1 MGDFR
6 EDKETPK
13 RESDWLSLSRKNVM
27 SQSGEDGVTGKIFD
41 VIGET
46 NKWCVEFGAGDGKLY
61 SNTYNLLVNRGWSGV
76 QIEADARKFEA
87 LTRTHKGNARV
98 ICLNASVSF
107 ECADAP
113 ENILLRTPV
122 PKNFDLLSIDI
133 DGNDYHIWDSL
144 RRYTPRVVI
153 VAFNHTIPPDIEFVQ
168 PKDMRVSQGSSVLSL
183 TMLAGVFARVVDHCR
198 KLVRLRSETKAGTQL
213 KAAVIV
219 QPANVRSLAKTVNFI
234 LEDLQFDKVL
244 VQPRHVY
251 SRVTLRNYRRQARAA
266 NYSEQEKEALLRAA
280 ALTFKM
286 ASEDPRI
293 IPTRGTLRQWLDFY
307 ANPLGIRKIC
317 ESSALIFV
325 DAYGNLRGCL
335 SGVALGNI
343 RDTSMTRFLRSK
355 QYRRFLRF
363 ARICN
368 ICVHGYS

>member
-1 MGDFR
+1 MAPHLV
-6 EDKETPK
+6 E
-13 RESDWLSLSRKNVM
+13 
-27 SQSGEDGVTGKIFD
+27 
-41 VIGET
+41 VIDDAVGLGYQ
-46 NKWCVEFGAGDGKLY
+46 VFLV
-61 SNTYNLLVNRGWSGV
+61 SNMLRWDQGLCNRILPLLKDPRHTV
-76 QIEADARKFEA
+76 
-87 LTRTHKGNARV
+87 L
-98 ICLNASVSF
+98 VSF
-107 ECADAP
+107 
-113 ENILLRTPV
+113 
-122 PKNFDLLSIDI
+122 
-133 DGNDYHIWDSL
+133 DSA
-144 RRYTPRVVI
+144 VASEMNVI
-153 VAFNHTIPPDIEFVQ
+153 RGGD
-168 PKDMRVSQGSSVLSL
+168 
-183 TMLAGVFARVVDHCR
+183 VFARVVDNCR
-198 KLVRLRSETKAGTQL
+198 KLVRLRGELKAGTQL

-219 QPANVRSLAKTVNFI
+219 QPANVRSLAKTVDFI

-244 VQPRHVY
+244 VQLRHDY
-251 SRVTLRNYRRQARAA
+251 SRVTFRNYRRQARASK
-266 NYSEQEKEALLRAA
+266 YSKNEKEALIRAA

-368 ICVHGYS
+368 ICVHGCS